1 MAMGS
6 TMNLQLAW
14 RNVWRNPRRTAV
26 ILTAVVIG
34 VWSMIFLA
42 ALMRGIVD
50 GMVQNGI
57 ATLTGHLQ
65 IHQRDYPDDPVVD
78 HRIEDPQSLLKVLAG
93 NLPAGS
99 HWSARV
105 RVNAVAG
112 NARHSA
118 GVTLVGIDP
127 GQEAKVS
134 FIGTS
139 VTRGGYLRPD
149 DSSGILIGRALADR
163 FQTRLGRKIILT
175 SQDAH
180 GDIASRAFRIA
191 GIFQAEMESTEK
203 SFVFVNIGTAQKMLK
218 MGSAVSEVAVLL
230 PRNGIAPATAAK
242 LQRVLGPGK
251 LRVRTWQQTLPLV
264 TAMLKL
270 YDNFI
275 LIWFVVVFVA
285 MGFGIVNTTLMAVFE
300 RMREFGVLKALGMR
314 PGRIVATIETES
326 FFILIFGL
334 LIGNI
339 LGLLC
344 CWALSFHGID
354 LSALAQ
360 GVEYA
365 GMARIIYPV
374 LFFQDIFDANLVVLG
389 LGLLVS
395 LYPAVK
401 AARFSPVEALMHT

>member
-1 MAMGS
+1 
-6 TMNLQLAW
+6 MNIQLAW
-14 RNVWRNPRRTAV
+14 RNIWRNPRRTAV

-34 VWSMIFLA
+34 AWSMIFLA
-42 ALMRGIVD
+42 ALMRGVVD
-50 GMVQNGI
+50 GMVKNGI
-57 ATLTGHLQ
+57 ATLTGHVQ
-65 IHQRDYPDDPVVD
+65 IHQRDYPADPVVD
-78 HRIEDPQSLLKVLAG
+78 HRIENPRSLLQVLEE

-99 HWSARV
+99 CWSARV

-134 FIGTS
+134 FIGAG
-139 VTRGGYLRPD
+139 VTRGAYLKTDTP
-149 DSSGILIGRALADR
+149 SGILIGRALADK
-163 FQTRLGRKIILT
+163 FQTRLGRKIIIT
-175 SQDAH
+175 SQDAK
-180 GDIASRAFRIA
+180 GDVVSRAFRIA

-203 SFVFVNIGTAQKMLK
+203 GFVFVNLTVAQKMLK
-218 MGSAVSEVAVLL
+218 MGPAVSEVAVML
-230 PRNGIAPATAAK
+230 PGHGMAREVAAK
-242 LQRVLGPGK
+242 LQSILDRDEY
-251 LRVRTWQQTLPLV
+251 RVRTWRQALPLL

-275 LIWFVVVFVA
+275 FIWFVVVFVA

-300 RMREFGVLKALGMR
+300 RMREIGVLKALGMR
-314 PGRIVATIETES
+314 PGRVILTIEMET
-326 FFILIFGL
+326 FFILIIGL
-334 LIGNI
+334 LAGNL
-339 LGLLC
+339 LGFLS

-360 GVEYA
+360 GVEFA

-374 LFFQDIFDANLVVLG
+374 LKSRDLINANLVVMG
-389 LGLLVS
+389 LGLLVT

-401 AARFSPVEALMHT
+401 AARFKPVEALMHT

>member
-1 MAMGS
+1 
-6 TMNLQLAW
+6 MNLQLAW
-14 RNVWRNPRRTAV
+14 RNIWRNPRRTAV
-26 ILTAVVIG
+26 ILTAVIIG
-34 VWSMIFLA
+34 AWSMIFLA

-50 GMVQNGI
+50 GMVKNGI
-57 ATLTGHLQ
+57 ATLTGHVQ
-65 IHQRDYPDDPVVD
+65 IHQQDYPADPVVD
-78 HRIEDPQSLLKVLAG
+78 HRIEDPQHLFRALDE

-99 HWSARV
+99 CWSSRV

-127 GQEAKVS
+127 DREAKVS

-139 VTRGGYLRPD
+139 VTRGAYLRPGD
-149 DSSGILIGRALADR
+149 PSGILIGRALADK
-163 FQTRLGRKIILT
+163 FQTRLGRKIIIT
-175 SQDAH
+175 SQDTH
-180 GDIASRAFRIA
+180 GDVVSRAFRIA

-203 SFVFVNIGTAQKMLK
+203 GFVFVDLDAAQKMLA
-218 MGSAVSEVAVLL
+218 MGPAISEVAVLL
-230 PRNGIAPATAAK
+230 PDYGMARQTAAR
-242 LQRVLGPGK
+242 LQRIIGPGR
-251 LRVRTWQQTLPLV
+251 LLVRTWRQSLPIL

-300 RMREFGVLKALGMR
+300 RMREFGVLKALGMG
-314 PGRIVATIETES
+314 PGRIIVTIETETL
-326 FFILIFGL
+326 FILIFGL
-334 LIGNI
+334 LMGNI
-339 LGLLC
+339 LGLLS
-344 CWALSFHGID
+344 CWALSFNGID

-365 GMARIIYPV
+365 GMSRIIYPV
-374 LFFQDIFDANLVVLG
+374 LQSPDVIAADLIVLC
-389 LGLLVS
+389 LGLLVG

-401 AARFSPVEALMHT
+401 AARFRPVEALMHT

>member
-1 MAMGS
+1 
-6 TMNLQLAW
+6 MNLQLAW
-14 RNVWRNPRRTAV
+14 RNIWRNPRRTAV

-34 VWSMIFLA
+34 AWSMIFLA

-50 GMVQNGI
+50 GMVRNGI

-78 HRIEDPQSLLKVLAG
+78 HSIDDPQSLLKLLAG

-134 FIGTS
+134 FIGTA
-139 VTRGGYLRPD
+139 VTQGAYLQPD
-149 DSSGILIGRALADR
+149 DPSGILIGRALADR
-163 FQTRLGRKIILT
+163 FQTRLDRKIIIT
-175 SQDAH
+175 TQDSQ
-180 GDIASRAFRIA
+180 GDIASRAFRIS
-191 GIFQAEMESTEK
+191 GIFEAEMESTEK
-203 SFVFVNIGTAQKMLK
+203 GFVFVDLASAQKMLK
-218 MGSAVSEVAVLL
+218 MGPAVSEVTVLL
-230 PRNGIAPATAAK
+230 PRHGMAQATAAK
-242 LQRVLGPGK
+242 LQRILGSDE
-251 LRVRTWQQTLPLV
+251 LRVRSWQQILPLL

-314 PGRIVATIETES
+314 PGRIVAIIETEA

-334 LIGNI
+334 VIGNV
-339 LGLLC
+339 LGLLS
-344 CWALSFHGID
+344 CWALSFNGID

-374 LFFQDIFDANLVVLG
+374 LRIQDVVDANLVVLG

-401 AARFSPVEALMHT
+401 AARFRPVEALMHT

>member
-1 MAMGS
+1 MEIGS
-6 TMNLQLAW
+6 KMNLQLAW
-14 RNVWRNPRRTAV
+14 RNIWRNPRRTAV

-34 VWSMIFLA
+34 AWSMIFLA

-50 GMVQNGI
+50 GMVRNGI

-78 HRIEDPQSLLKVLAG
+78 HRIEDPQSLVKVLASH
-93 NLPAGS
+93 LPAGS
-99 HWSARV
+99 CWSARV

-118 GVTLVGIDP
+118 GVALVGIDP

-139 VTRGGYLRPD
+139 VTQGAYLKPD
-149 DSSGILIGRALADR
+149 DPSGILIGRSLANR
-163 FQTRLGRKIILT
+163 FQTRLGRKIIMT
-175 SQDAH
+175 SQDTR
-180 GDIASRAFRIA
+180 GDIASRAFRIT

-203 SFVFVNIGTAQKMLK
+203 SFVFVNLGAAQRMLK
-218 MGSAVSEVAVLL
+218 MGSAVSEVAVQL
-230 PRNGIAPATAAK
+230 PRSGIAQATAAK
-242 LQRVLGPGK
+242 LRPILDPGK
-251 LRVRTWQQTLPLV
+251 LKVSTWQQALPLL

-326 FFILIFGL
+326 FFILVFGL
-334 LIGNI
+334 LIGNV
-339 LGLLC
+339 LGLLS
-344 CWALSFHGID
+344 CWALSFNGID

-365 GMARIIYPV
+365 GMARVIYPA
-374 LFFQDIFDANLVVLG
+374 LRIQDVVNANLVVLG

-395 LYPAVK
+395 LYPALK
-401 AARFSPVEALMHT
+401 AARFKPVEALMHT

>member
-1 MAMGS
+1 
-6 TMNLQLAW
+6 MNLQLAW
-14 RNVWRNPRRTAV
+14 RNIWRNPRRTAV

-34 VWSMIFLA
+34 AWSMIFLA

-50 GMVQNGI
+50 GMVKNGI
-57 ATLTGHLQ
+57 STLTGHVQ
-65 IHQRDYPDDPVVD
+65 IHQRDYPADPVVD
-78 HRIEDPQSLLKVLAG
+78 HRIEDPRSLLKVLEE

-99 HWSARV
+99 RWSARV

-127 GQEAKVS
+127 DREARVS

-139 VTRGGYLRPD
+139 VTRGVYLRPD
-149 DSSGILIGRALADR
+149 NSTGILIGRALADK
-163 FQTRLGRKIILT
+163 FQTRLGRKIIIT
-175 SQDAH
+175 SQDAN
-180 GDIASRAFRIA
+180 GDVVSRAFRIA

-203 SFVFVNIGTAQKMLK
+203 GFVFVNLAVAQTMLK
-218 MGSAVSEVAVLL
+218 MGPAVSEVAVVL
-230 PRNGIAPATAAK
+230 PHYRMARETAAK
-242 LQRVLGPGK
+242 LRRIIGPGK
-251 LRVRTWQQTLPLV
+251 LQVRTWQQALPLL

-275 LIWFVVVFVA
+275 FIWFVVVFVA
-285 MGFGIVNTTLMAVFE
+285 MGFGVVNTTLMAVFE

-314 PGRIVATIETES
+314 PGRIVLTVETETL
-326 FFILIFGL
+326 FILISGL
-334 LIGNI
+334 LMGNI
-339 LGLLC
+339 LGFLS

-374 LFFQDIFDANLVVLG
+374 LQLQDVIDANLVVLG
-389 LGLLVS
+389 LGLVVS
-395 LYPAVK
+395 LYPALK
-401 AARFSPVEALMHT
+401 AARFKPVEALMHT